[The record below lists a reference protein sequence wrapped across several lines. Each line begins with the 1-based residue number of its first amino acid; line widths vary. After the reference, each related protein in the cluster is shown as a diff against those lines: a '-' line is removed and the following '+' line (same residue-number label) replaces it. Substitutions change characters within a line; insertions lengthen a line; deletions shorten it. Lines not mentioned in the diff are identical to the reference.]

1 MSVEHFAQ
9 TTQEPF
15 KTPEEEIAYL
25 RAQIKEKE
33 AHLENKNTYQDR
45 AETIKE
51 VVAEYSKKEAFQILH
66 QSHPYIAEV
75 EAGISLPL
83 RPEKDDD
90 KMAEL
95 LGIMAEGGVKKALTV
110 LAAMQ
115 NPHLED
121 DFHRF
126 LVQYLVA
133 GLAVNDLS
141 KDKEFFKSIN
151 MILYEVV
158 LPENEGEKEK
168 SFKEEAAL
176 MEQLYASLSSF
187 AEGKNNEARNYFSLE
202 IGLPNGSNEVVFYAS
217 VPRVFK
223 DIFEKQI
230 SSLYPKARLLEKKDD
245 YNIFNEDGAS
255 IGVYARPKTTA
266 ALPIKLYSE
275 FEKNPITLILNT
287 FDKLK
292 QHGEGAAIQVLV
304 MPRGDIYTKKF
315 GETLDSLKKG
325 KKLKE
330 ISSEN
335 IDISG
340 ISKTAV
346 SFFTGNKPSEEKK
359 TSSYVDED
367 ATTKVSEKIAS
378 TIFDTNIRIV
388 VSAENTER
396 AQMMRR
402 EIESAFKQFDEPK
415 GNHIV
420 FEEVHTK
427 KKIEFLRDFSYRR
440 FDTAQSYPLNTKEL
454 TSLYHFPS
462 GIADFAQLK
471 QSQNQSAPA
480 PLDLPTVGTLLG
492 INKYRHLETPVYIGK
507 EDRVRHFYV
516 VGQTGTG
523 KTSILKNMIIQ
534 DIKAGH
540 GCCFIDPHGSD
551 IDDILA
557 SIPPERVDDVI
568 YFDPSNTERV
578 MGLNMLEFD
587 PRFPEQKSNV
597 VDELFGIFNKLFDMK
612 TSGGPAFEQYF
623 RNAAFT
629 VMAHPESGNTLMEI
643 GRVMSD
649 KKFRDAKLEHVTNP
663 LIKQF
668 WANAEKTTG
677 EAGLSNF
684 VPYITNKF
692 DVFLSNDYMRPIVT
706 QEKSSFNFRDIMD
719 GKKIFLANLA
729 KGRLGDI
736 NSSLL
741 GLIIVGKITMAA
753 LSRVDAAADK
763 RPDFYLYIDEFQN
776 FTTPSIT
783 TILSE
788 ARKYR
793 LSLNI
798 AHQYIGQLPD
808 DIKGAIFGNVGSM
821 AVFRVGVED
830 AEFLSKYF
838 NPPFTAHDIVKL
850 ENFNAYIKMLSGGN
864 PQKPFN
870 IATVSPEKGD
880 SSMAQGLKDL
890 SALKFGRPR
899 AELEAALLKK
909 YDML

>member
-1 MSVEHFAQ
+1 MQIEQF
-9 TTQEPF
+9 TQSQGPSF
-15 KTPEEEIAYL
+15 KTPAEEIAYL
-25 RAQIKEKE
+25 RAQIQERE
-33 AHLENKNTYQDR
+33 QYLESKNTYQNKEHS
-45 AETIKE
+45 AQE
-51 VVAEYSKKEAFQILH
+51 VVAAYSKKEAKEILH
-66 QSHPYIAEV
+66 ESHPYHADI

-83 RPEKDDD
+83 RPD
-90 KMAEL
+90 KNDEMVAEL
-95 LGIMAEGGVKKALTV
+95 LGVMMESGVKKALTV
-110 LAAMQ
+110 LEGLQ
-115 NPHLED
+115 NPHLDD

-126 LVQYLVA
+126 LVQYLLA
-133 GLAVNDLS
+133 GLDTADLS
-141 KDKEFFKSIN
+141 RDKELFKSIN

-158 LPENEGEKEK
+158 LPENETEKEK
-168 SFKEEAAL
+168 NFKEEAAL
-176 MEQLYASLSSF
+176 MEQMYASLSSI
-187 AEGKNNEARNYFSLE
+187 ADGKNNEAKNYFSLE
-202 IGLPNGSNEVVFYAS
+202 IGLGNDTNEVVFYAAL
-217 VPRVFK
+217 PRVYR
-223 DIFEKQI
+223 DIFEKQM

-245 YNIFNEDGAS
+245 YNIFNEGGAS
-255 IGVYARPKTTA
+255 IGVFAKPA
-266 ALPIKLYSE
+266 QSPALPIKLYSE
-275 FEKNPITLILNT
+275 LEKNPVSLVLNT
-287 FDKLK
+287 FSKLK
-292 QHGEGAAIQVLV
+292 QHGEGAALQILI
-304 MPRGDIYTKKF
+304 MPRGDHYTKKY
-315 GETLDSLKKG
+315 GDMLDGLRKG
-325 KKLKE
+325 KKLK
-330 ISSEN
+330 
-335 IDISG
+335 DITNESIG
-340 ISKTAV
+340 VADVSKTAM
-346 SFFTGNKPSEEKK
+346 SFFTGNKVEEKK
-359 TSSYVDED
+359 QNTSHVDEN
-367 ATTKVSEKIAS
+367 ATTKVAEKIAS
-378 TIFDTNIRIV
+378 SIFDANIRIV

-402 EIESAFKQFDEPK
+402 EMESAFTQFTDPK
-415 GNHIV
+415 GNSLL
-420 FEEVHTK
+420 FEEVKGK
-427 KKIEFLRDFSYRR
+427 KQLDFFRDFSYRR
-440 FDTAQSYPLNTKEL
+440 FDINESYPLNLKEL

-462 GIADFAQLK
+462 GISDFAQLK

-480 PLDLPTVGTLLG
+480 PLDLPHTGTLLG
-492 INKYRHLETPVYIGK
+492 VNKYRHLQTPIYIGK

-516 VGQTGTG
+516 IGQTGTG

-534 DIKAGH
+534 DIKQGH

-649 KKFRDAKLEHVTNP
+649 KAFRDNKLQYVTNP
-663 LIKQF
+663 LIRQF
-668 WANAEKTTG
+668 WQNAEKTTG

-753 LSRVDAAADK
+753 LSRVDAPADQ

-798 AHQYIGQLPD
+798 AHQYIGQLPE

-850 ENFNAYIKMLSGGN
+850 ENFNSYIKMLSGGN

-870 IATVSPEKGD
+870 ISTMTPEKGNPT
-880 SSMAQGLKDL
+880 MARGLKDL
-890 SALKFGRPR
+890 SALKYGTPR
-899 AELEAALLKK
+899 ADVEAALLRK
-909 YDML
+909 YNMM